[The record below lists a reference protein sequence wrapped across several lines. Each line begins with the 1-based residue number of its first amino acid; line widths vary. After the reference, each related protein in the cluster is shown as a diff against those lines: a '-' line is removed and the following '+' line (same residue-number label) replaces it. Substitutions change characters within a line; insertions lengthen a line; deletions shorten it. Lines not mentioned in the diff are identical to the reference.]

1 MIECFSNILYCLFEN
16 KIMNVRCISRM
27 KGVAKNNKEII
38 KIILGNIISIDE
50 NYKNEIENVIINI

>member
-1 MIECFSNILYCLFEN
+1 
-16 KIMNVRCISRM
+16 MNEIPLM
-27 KGVAKNNKEII
+27 KLNNFIITVTPAKNNKEII